1 MRQTK
6 LTLEINNSEK
16 TLKCSNFLINVNRWR
31 PKT

>member
-16 TLKCSNFLINVNRWR
+16 TLKCSNFLINV
-31 PKT
+31 